1 MPTISVPYHLDEPL
15 PESALGVRTT
25 TQVVRPLPDGDV
37 WQRLGA
43 LYPAVADE
51 VAAAVRRGELPSVV
65 SGDCT
70 VSLAVLAGLQ
80 RAGVEPSVVWFDA
93 HGDVQS
99 PETTE
104 SGYPGGMPLRMAVG
118 DHPELLAGT
127 IGLRPLPESRVLL
140 VGARDLDRAEAEYLE
155 SSEIARS
162 GVGDL
167 ATAELP
173 GGPILL
179 HIDLD
184 VIDAAELPDLR
195 FPVTGGPSAAAVLA
209 AARRILATGRVR
221 ALDIACTWYPDAPVE
236 SRTRI
241 LDELLA
247 ATEPG

>member
-1 MPTISVPYHLDEPL
+1 MTAISVPYHLDELL

-25 TQVVRPLPDGDV
+25 TQVVRRLPDGDV

-43 LYPAVADE
+43 LYPDVADE
-51 VAAAVRRGELPSVV
+51 VAAAVRRGELPSVI

-80 RAGVEPSVVWFDA
+80 RAEVQPSIVWFDA
-93 HGDVQS
+93 HGDVQR

-118 DHPELLAGT
+118 DHPELLAGA

-140 VGARDLDRAEAEYLE
+140 VGARDLDRAEVEYLE

-162 GVGDL
+162 EVER
-167 ATAELP
+167 AAEELP
-173 GGPILL
+173 DGPLLL

-184 VIDAAELPDLR
+184 VIDAAELSDLR
-195 FPVTGGPSAAAVLA
+195 FPVTGGPSAAAVLD

-221 ALDIACTWYPDAPVE
+221 ALDIACTWYPEGPMAN
-236 SRTRI
+236 RTRI
-241 LDELLA
+241 VEELLA
-247 ATEPG
+247 AAD